1 MINTVQK
8 LQQKLGLVADG
19 IWGKQ
24 SQEAV
29 KDKTIELDFNV
40 IRNQFGKLNQSQVD
54 GFNAIIKAINEWG
67 NEAKNPLYVAYML
80 ATAWHE
86 TAHTM
91 KPIEEYGKGKGRK
104 YGSNIDINGS
114 RYTGLKHLYY
124 GRGYVQLTWLT
135 NYKNMGKVLGVDLVN
150 KPELALNHDTAAKI
164 MLYGML
170 NGSFT
175 GKRLSNYLKKKGT
188 LEEFKQARR
197 IINGMDKATNIAYQ
211 AQVFLQAVKVE

>member
-24 SQEAV
+24 SQETI
-29 KDKTIELDFNV
+29 KDKTIELDFSV
-40 IRNQFGKLNQSQVD
+40 IRSQFGRLNQSQVD
-54 GFNAIIKAINEWG
+54 GFNAILKAINEWG
-67 NEAKNPLYVAYML
+67 GDAKNPLYVAYIL

-86 TAHTM
+86 TARTM
-91 KPIEEYGKGKGRK
+91 KPIEEYGKGKGRR
-104 YGSNIDINGS
+104 YGSNIDINGT
-114 RYTGLKHLYY
+114 RYSGLKHFYY

-135 NYKNMGKVLGVDLVN
+135 NYKNMGKILGVDLVN
-150 KPELALNHDTAAKI
+150 KPELALDHHTASKI
-164 MLYGML
+164 MIYGML

-175 GKRLSNYLKKKGT
+175 GKRLSNYLKKGT

-211 AQVFLQAVKVE
+211 AQAFLQAIKVI

>member
-1 MINTVQK
+1 MINVIQK

-19 IWGKQ
+19 IWGNQ
-24 SQEAV
+24 SQTAI

-40 IRNQFGKLNQSQVD
+40 IRSQFGRLNQSQVD
-54 GFNAIIKAINEWG
+54 GFNAILKAINEWG
-67 NEAKNPLYVAYML
+67 GDAKNPLYVAYML

-91 KPIEEYGKGKGRK
+91 KPIEEYGKGKGKR
-104 YGSNIDINGS
+104 YGSNVDINGN

-150 KPELALNHDTAAKI
+150 KPELALDYNTASKI
-164 MLYGML
+164 MIYGML

-175 GKRLSNYLKKKGT
+175 GKRLSTYLKKGT

-211 AQVFLQAVKVE
+211 AQAFLQAIKVK

>member
-24 SQEAV
+24 SQATV

-40 IRNQFGKLNQSQVD
+40 IRNQFGRLNQPQVD
-54 GFNAIIKAINEWG
+54 GFNAILKAINEWG
-67 NEAKNPLYVAYML
+67 GDAKNPLYVAYML

-91 KPIEEYGKGKGRK
+91 KPIEEYGKGKGKR
-104 YGSNIDINGS
+104 YGSNIDINGT

-135 NYKNMGKVLGVDLVN
+135 NYKNMGKVLDVDLVN
-150 KPELALNHDTAAKI
+150 KPELALDHYIASKI
-164 MLYGML
+164 MIYGML
-170 NGSFT
+170 HGSFT
-175 GKRLSNYLKKKGT
+175 GKKLSNYLKKGT

-211 AQVFLQAVKVE
+211 AQAFLQAIIIK

>member
-24 SQEAV
+24 SQATV

-40 IRNQFGKLNQSQVD
+40 IRNQFGRLNQSQVD
-54 GFNAIIKAINEWG
+54 GFNAILKAINEWG
-67 NEAKNPLYVAYML
+67 GDAKNPLYVAYML

-91 KPIEEYGKGKGRK
+91 KPIEEYGKGKGKR
-104 YGSNIDINGS
+104 YGSNIDINGT

-135 NYKNMGKVLGVDLVN
+135 NYKNMGKVLDVDLVN
-150 KPELALNHDTAAKI
+150 KPELALDHYIASKI
-164 MLYGML
+164 MIYGML
-170 NGSFT
+170 HGSFT
-175 GKRLSNYLKKKGT
+175 GKKLSNYLKKGT

-211 AQVFLQAVKVE
+211 AQAFLQAIIIK

>member
-19 IWGKQ
+19 VWGKQ
-24 SQEAV
+24 SQETI
-29 KDKTIELDFNV
+29 KDKTIELDFSV
-40 IRNQFGKLNQSQVD
+40 IRSQFGRLNQSQVD
-54 GFNAIIKAINEWG
+54 GFNAILKAINEWG
-67 NEAKNPLYVAYML
+67 GDAKNPLYVAYML

-86 TAHTM
+86 TARTM
-91 KPIEEYGKGKGRK
+91 KPIEEYGKGKGRR
-104 YGSNIDINGS
+104 YGSNIDINGT
-114 RYTGLKHLYY
+114 RYSGLKHFYY

-135 NYKNMGKVLGVDLVN
+135 NYKNMGKILGVDLVN
-150 KPELALNHDTAAKI
+150 KPELALDHHTASKI
-164 MLYGML
+164 MIYGML

-175 GKRLSNYLKKKGT
+175 GKRLSNYLKKGT

-211 AQVFLQAVKVE
+211 AQAFLQAIKVI

>member
-24 SQEAV
+24 SQETI
-29 KDKTIELDFNV
+29 KDKTIELDFSV
-40 IRNQFGKLNQSQVD
+40 IRSQFGRLNQSQVD
-54 GFNAIIKAINEWG
+54 GFNAILKAINEWG
-67 NEAKNPLYVAYML
+67 GDAKNPLYVAYML

-86 TAHTM
+86 TARTM
-91 KPIEEYGKGKGRK
+91 KPIEEYGKGKGRR
-104 YGSNIDINGS
+104 YGSNIDINGT
-114 RYTGLKHLYY
+114 RYSGLKHFYY

-135 NYKNMGKVLGVDLVN
+135 NYKNMGKILGVDLVN
-150 KPELALNHDTAAKI
+150 KPELALDHHTASKI
-164 MLYGML
+164 MIYGML

-175 GKRLSNYLKKKGT
+175 GKRLSNYLKKGT

-211 AQVFLQAVKVE
+211 AQAFLQAIKVI

>member
-1 MINTVQK
+1 MINIVQK
-8 LQQKLGLVADG
+8 LQGKLGLVTDG

-24 SQEAV
+24 SQAAI

-40 IRNQFGKLNQSQVD
+40 IRSQFGRLNQSQVD
-54 GFNAIIKAINEWG
+54 GFNAILKAINEWG
-67 NEAKNPLYVAYML
+67 GDAKNPLYVAYML

-86 TAHTM
+86 TARTM
-91 KPIEEYGKGKGRK
+91 KPIEEYGKGKGRR
-104 YGSNIDINGS
+104 YGSNIDINGT
-114 RYTGLKHLYY
+114 RYTGLKHFYY

-135 NYKNMGKVLGVDLVN
+135 NYKNMGKILGVDLVN
-150 KPELALNHDTAAKI
+150 KPELALDHRIASKI
-164 MLYGML
+164 MIYGML

-175 GKRLSNYLKKKGT
+175 GKRLSNYLKKGT

-211 AQVFLQAVKVE
+211 AQAFLQAVKVV

>member
-1 MINTVQK
+1 MITTVQK

-29 KDKTIELDFNV
+29 KDKTIGLDFNV
-40 IRNQFGKLNQSQVD
+40 IRNQFGRLNQSQVD

-67 NEAKNPLYVAYML
+67 GDAKNPLYVAYML

-91 KPIEEYGKGKGRK
+91 KPIEEYGKGTGKK
-104 YGSNIDINGS
+104 YGSNIDIDGS

-124 GRGYVQLTWLT
+124 GRGYVQVTGLT
-135 NYKNMGKVLGVDLVN
+135 NYKSIGKVLGVDLVN
-150 KPELALNHDTAAKI
+150 KPELALNPDIAAKI

-175 GKRLSNYLKKKGT
+175 GRKLFDYLRKGT
-188 LEEFKQARR
+188 TEEFKQARR
-197 IINGMDKATNIAYQ
+197 IINGTDKALNIAYQ
-211 AQVFLQAVKVE
+211 AEAFLRAVKIV

>member
-24 SQEAV
+24 SQETI
-29 KDKTIELDFNV
+29 KDKTIELDFSV
-40 IRNQFGKLNQSQVD
+40 IRSQFGRLNQSQVD
-54 GFNAIIKAINEWG
+54 GFNAILKAINEWG
-67 NEAKNPLYVAYML
+67 GDAKNPLYVAYML

-86 TAHTM
+86 TTRTM
-91 KPIEEYGKGKGRK
+91 KPIEEYGKGKGRR
-104 YGSNIDINGS
+104 YGSNIDINGT
-114 RYTGLKHLYY
+114 RYSGLKHFYY

-135 NYKNMGKVLGVDLVN
+135 NYKNMGKILGVDLVN
-150 KPELALNHDTAAKI
+150 KPELALDHHTASKI
-164 MLYGML
+164 MIYGML

-175 GKRLSNYLKKKGT
+175 GKRLSNYLKKGT

-211 AQVFLQAVKVE
+211 AQAFLQAIKVI

>member
-1 MINTVQK
+1 MITTVQK

-29 KDKTIELDFNV
+29 KDKTIGLDFNV
-40 IRNQFGKLNQSQVD
+40 IRNQFGRLNQSQVD

-67 NEAKNPLYVAYML
+67 GDAKNPLYVAYML

-104 YGSNIDINGS
+104 YGSNIDINGT
-114 RYTGLKHLYY
+114 RYTGLKHFYY

-150 KPELALNHDTAAKI
+150 KPELALNPDIAAKI

-175 GKRLSNYLKKKGT
+175 GRKLFDYLRKGT
-188 LEEFKQARR
+188 TEEFKQARR
-197 IINGMDKATNIAYQ
+197 IINGTDKALNIAYQ
-211 AQVFLQAVKVE
+211 AEAFLRAVKIV

>member
-1 MINTVQK
+1 MINLIQK

-19 IWGKQ
+19 IWGNQ
-24 SQEAV
+24 SQTAI

-40 IRNQFGKLNQSQVD
+40 IRSQFGRLNQSQVD
-54 GFNAIIKAINEWG
+54 GFNAILKAINEWG
-67 NEAKNPLYVAYML
+67 GDAKNPLYVAYML

-91 KPIEEYGKGKGRK
+91 KPIEEYGKGKGKR
-104 YGSNIDINGS
+104 YGSNVDINGS

-150 KPELALNHDTAAKI
+150 KPELALDHNTASKI
-164 MLYGML
+164 MIYGML

-175 GKRLSNYLKKKGT
+175 GKRLSTYLKKGT

-211 AQVFLQAVKVE
+211 AQAFLQAIKVK

>member
-1 MINTVQK
+1 MITTVQK

-29 KDKTIELDFNV
+29 KDKTIGLDFNV
-40 IRNQFGKLNQSQVD
+40 IRNQFGRLNQSQVD

-67 NEAKNPLYVAYML
+67 GDAKNPLYVAYML

-91 KPIEEYGKGKGRK
+91 KPIEEYGKGTGKK
-104 YGSNIDINGS
+104 YGSNIDIDGS

-135 NYKNMGKVLGVDLVN
+135 NYKSIGKVLGVDLVN
-150 KPELALNHDTAAKI
+150 KPELALNHDIAAKI

-175 GKRLSNYLKKKGT
+175 GRKLFDYLRKGT
-188 LEEFKQARR
+188 TEEFKQARR
-197 IINGMDKATNIAYQ
+197 IINGTDKALNIAYQ
-211 AQVFLQAVKVE
+211 AEAFLRAVKIV

>member
-24 SQEAV
+24 SQETI
-29 KDKTIELDFNV
+29 KDKTIELDFSV
-40 IRNQFGKLNQSQVD
+40 IRSQFGRLNQSQVD
-54 GFNAIIKAINEWG
+54 GFNAILKAINEWG
-67 NEAKNPLYVAYML
+67 GDAKNPLYVAYML

-91 KPIEEYGKGKGRK
+91 KPIEEYGKGKGRR
-104 YGSNIDINGS
+104 YGSNIDINGT
-114 RYTGLKHLYY
+114 RYSGLKHFYY

-135 NYKNMGKVLGVDLVN
+135 NYKNMGKILGVDLVN
-150 KPELALNHDTAAKI
+150 KPELALDHYIASKI
-164 MLYGML
+164 MIYGML

-175 GKRLSNYLKKKGT
+175 GKRLSNYLKKGT

-211 AQVFLQAVKVE
+211 AQAFLQAIKVI

>member
-1 MINTVQK
+1 MINLIQK

-19 IWGKQ
+19 IWGNQ
-24 SQEAV
+24 CQTAI

-40 IRNQFGKLNQSQVD
+40 IRSQFGRLNQSQVD
-54 GFNAIIKAINEWG
+54 GFNAILKAINEWG
-67 NEAKNPLYVAYML
+67 GDAKNPLYVAYML

-91 KPIEEYGKGKGRK
+91 KPIEEYGKGKGKR
-104 YGSNIDINGS
+104 YGSNVDINGN

-150 KPELALNHDTAAKI
+150 KPELALDYNTASKI
-164 MLYGML
+164 MIYGML

-175 GKRLSNYLKKKGT
+175 GKRLSTYLKKGT

-211 AQVFLQAVKVE
+211 AQAFLQAIKVK

>member
-24 SQEAV
+24 SQEII
-29 KDKTIELDFNV
+29 KDKTIELDFSV
-40 IRNQFGKLNQSQVD
+40 IRSQFGRLNQSQVD
-54 GFNAIIKAINEWG
+54 GFNAILKAINEWG
-67 NEAKNPLYVAYML
+67 GDAKNPLYVAYML

-91 KPIEEYGKGKGRK
+91 KPIEEYGKGKGRR
-104 YGSNIDINGS
+104 YGSNIDINGT
-114 RYTGLKHLYY
+114 RYSGLKHFYY

-135 NYKNMGKVLGVDLVN
+135 NYKNMGKILGVDLVN
-150 KPELALNHDTAAKI
+150 KPELALDHHTASKI
-164 MLYGML
+164 MIYGML

-175 GKRLSNYLKKKGT
+175 GKRLSNYLKKGT

-211 AQVFLQAVKVE
+211 AQAFLQAVKVI

>member
-29 KDKTIELDFNV
+29 KNKTIELDFNI
-40 IRNQFGKLNQSQVD
+40 IRDQFGRLNQAQVD

-67 NEAKNPLYVAYML
+67 GDAKNPLYVAYML

-104 YGSNIDINGS
+104 YGSNIDIDGT
-114 RYTGLKHLYY
+114 RYTGLKHIYY

-150 KPELALNHDTAAKI
+150 KPELALNHDIAAKI

-170 NGSFT
+170 KGSFT
-175 GKRLSNYLKKKGT
+175 GRKLSDYLIKGT
-188 LEEFKQARR
+188 TEEFKQARR
-197 IINGMDKATNIAYQ
+197 IINGTDKALNIAYQ
-211 AQVFLQAVKVE
+211 AESFLRAIKVV

>member
-8 LQQKLGLVADG
+8 LQQKLGLVSDG

-24 SQEAV
+24 SQATI
-29 KDKTIELDFNV
+29 KDKTIELDFNI
-40 IRNQFGKLNQSQVD
+40 IRNQFGRLNQSQVD
-54 GFNAIIKAINEWG
+54 GFNAILKAINEWG
-67 NEAKNPLYVAYML
+67 GDAKNPLYVAYML

-91 KPIEEYGKGKGRK
+91 KPIEEYGKGKGRR
-104 YGSNIDINGS
+104 YSSNIDINGT

-135 NYKNMGKVLGVDLVN
+135 NYKNMGKVLDVDLVN
-150 KPELALNHDTAAKI
+150 KPELALDHHIASKI
-164 MLYGML
+164 MIYGML
-170 NGSFT
+170 HGSFT
-175 GKRLSNYLKKKGT
+175 GKKLSNYLKKGT

-211 AQVFLQAVKVE
+211 AQAFLQAIIIK

>member
-170 NGSFT
+170 KGSFT
-175 GKRLSNYLKKKGT
+175 GKRLSDYLKKGT
-188 LEEFKQARR
+188 TEEFKQARR
-197 IINGMDKATNIAYQ
+197 IINGTDKALNIAYQ
-211 AQVFLQAVKVE
+211 AEAFLRAVKIV

>member
-24 SQEAV
+24 SQETI
-29 KDKTIELDFNV
+29 KDKTIELDFSV
-40 IRNQFGKLNQSQVD
+40 IRSQFGRLNQSQVD
-54 GFNAIIKAINEWG
+54 GFNAILKAINEWG
-67 NEAKNPLYVAYML
+67 GDAKNPLYVAYML

-86 TAHTM
+86 TARTM
-91 KPIEEYGKGKGRK
+91 KPIEEYGKGKGRR
-104 YGSNIDINGS
+104 YGSNIDINGT
-114 RYTGLKHLYY
+114 RYTGLKHFYY

-135 NYKNMGKVLGVDLVN
+135 NYKNMGKILGVDLVN
-150 KPELALNHDTAAKI
+150 KPELALDHHTASKI
-164 MLYGML
+164 MIYGML

-175 GKRLSNYLKKKGT
+175 GKRLSNYLKKGT

-211 AQVFLQAVKVE
+211 AQAFLQAIKVI